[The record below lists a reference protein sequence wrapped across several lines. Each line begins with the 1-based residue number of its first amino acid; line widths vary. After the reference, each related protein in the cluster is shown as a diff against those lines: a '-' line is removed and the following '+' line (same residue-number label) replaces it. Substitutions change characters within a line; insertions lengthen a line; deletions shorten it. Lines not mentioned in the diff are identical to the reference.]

1 MFHKGLQFNEG
12 LYEFSRFYTIR
23 SINNT
28 LQIVKFAILKIR

>member
-28 LQIVKFAILKIR
+28 LQIVKFATLITR